1 VDLDQPTKRVLNLP
15 SDPASAGAARRWMAH
30 LDLPLNQER
39 AEQLRF
45 LANELV
51 TNSIR
56 HASGRAVCV
65 EVEVQPHAVRV
76 SILDDGDGDD
86 KPTLRRASIW
96 HTSGRGLALV
106 DRLSSR
112 WGQRAGPGTVVWFE
126 IDREDTSVARSA
138 TRNDRDTLTRPSR
151 S

>member
-15 SDPASAGAARRWMAH
+15 TDPASAGAARRWMAQ

-56 HASGRAVCV
+56 HASGRAVSV
-65 EVEVQPHAVRV
+65 EAEVLPHAVRV
-76 SILDDGDGDD
+76 SILDDGDGDE
-86 KPTLRRASIW
+86 KPTLRQASIW
-96 HTSGRGLALV
+96 HTGGRGLALV

-112 WGQRAGPGTVVWFE
+112 WGQRAGAGTVVWFE
-126 IDREDTSVARSA
+126 IDREDASVTQRARSA
-138 TRNDRDTLTRPSR
+138 GDTLTRPSR